1 MTSGFGHYG
10 WAIIVF
16 VVAFLAFVLYRRGK
30 RLIGHQ
36 RYQERRMVMRMLLF
50 GVLIVF
56 LLVTYAHRPDP
67 LLGYGSAGVGF
78 ALGVVI
84 ALLALR
90 FTQMGRDEDG
100 VWYVPN
106 TYLGIGLIA
115 LLVGRFVYEYFVIF
129 PRIRKEA
136 QAAAA
141 QASAHPNAPVA
152 MHLSATSQPILHAVL
167 FIVLGYYL
175 AYYLGIL
182 MRARGMEQEPSGG
195 Q

>member
-36 RYQERRMVMRMLLF
+36 RYQERRMITRLVIIGALTVLL
-50 GVLIVF
+50 LAS
-56 LLVTYAHRPDP
+56 YSRRPDP
-67 LLGYGSAGVGF
+67 LLGYGSAAVGF
-78 ALGVVI
+78 ALGI
-84 ALLALR
+84 IIGLLALR

-115 LLVGRFVYEYFVIF
+115 LLVGRFVYEYVVVF
-129 PRIRKEA
+129 PQIRKQA

-141 QASAHPNAPVA
+141 QASTHPNAPVA
-152 MHLSATSQPILHAVL
+152 AHMSVTSQPILHAVL

-175 AYYLGIL
+175 VYYLGIVL
-182 MRARGMEQEPSGG
+182 RARRMEPEPSGG